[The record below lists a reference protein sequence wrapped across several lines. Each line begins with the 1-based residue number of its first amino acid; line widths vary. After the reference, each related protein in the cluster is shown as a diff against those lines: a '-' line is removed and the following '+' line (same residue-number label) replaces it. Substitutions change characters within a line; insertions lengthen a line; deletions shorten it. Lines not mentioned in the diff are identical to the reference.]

1 MYKRRFADNDK
12 EVKCAVKIDFSSVHV
27 MGTSINLLRDLN
39 TSLSRPC
46 VGIGIQYPKLFG
58 EVFDGLNDND
68 PVVRMRAAD
77 VIEKVTQSDPEL
89 LDGYTSQVM
98 AMLVDCTTPC
108 L

>member
-1 MYKRRFADNDK
+1 MKPILDELIGGDRRSIGRANEVADQ
-12 EVKCAVKIDFSSVHV
+12 VKQH
-27 MGTSINLLRDLN
+27 
-39 TSLSRPC
+39 PE
-46 VGIGIQYPKLFG
+46 LFR
-58 EVFDGLNDND
+58 EVFNGLRHSD

-98 AMLVDCTTPC
+98 AMLVSGPDCTTPC

>member
-1 MYKRRFADNDK
+1 MLWAPLLIC
-12 EVKCAVKIDFSSVHV
+12 CATRI
-27 MGTSINLLRDLN
+27 LRCPDL
-39 TSLSRPC
+39 

-77 VIEKVTQSDPEL
+77 VIEKVTQGRPEFL
-89 LDGYTSQVM
+89 SGYTSQVM
-98 AMLVDCTTPC
+98 AMLVSGPDCTTPF